1 MMSKNIEQSPVQF
14 RQLIRTGEHS
24 GNTSGFC
31 PGFVQCNLVILPAA
45 DAADFLKFCEANPKP
60 CPLIAMS
67 ESGQT
72 NIAKLG
78 ADLDIRTDIPS
89 YKLFENGVVTS
100 EVNDISA
107 LWRDDLVAF
116 LLGCSFSFEEALI
129 ADGLDVRNV
138 TEAVNVPMY
147 ISNIDCIPAGPF
159 KGKMVV
165 SMRPFAPTEAL
176 RAAEIS
182 ARFPSVHGEPIHYAN
197 PQDIGIADINRPDYG
212 DAVTINEDEHPL
224 FWACGVTPQVALEAA
239 KLPFCITHS
248 PGCMLVTDIKNTEL
262 EVV

>member
-1 MMSKNIEQSPVQF
+1 MSKNIEQSPAQF

-31 PGFVQCNLVILPAA
+31 QGFVQCNLVILPAS

-67 ESGQT
+67 EPGESS
-72 NIAKLG
+72 IAKLG

-89 YKLFENGVVTS
+89 YKIFENGIVTS

-129 ADGLDVRNV
+129 ADELEVRNV

-147 ISNIDCIPAGPF
+147 ITNIDCTPAGPF
-159 KGKMVV
+159 NGKMVV
-165 SMRPFAPTEAL
+165 SMRPFTPEDAL
-176 RAAEIS
+176 KAVDIS
-182 ARFPSVHGEPIHYAN
+182 GRFPSVHGEPIHYAN
-197 PQDIGIADINRPDYG
+197 PADIGIQDINQPDYG
-212 DAVTINEDEHPL
+212 DTVTIKDGEHPL
-224 FWACGVTPQVALEAA
+224 FWACGVTPQVALENA
-239 KLPFCITHS
+239 KPPFCITHS
-248 PGCMLVTDIKNTEL
+248 PGYMLVTDIENTEL
-262 EVV
+262 EVG